1 MKVLLV
7 ATVQS
12 HICQFHRP
20 LVEMLHAHG
29 CEVDVAAKNNLAEKN
44 GLKLDF
50 VDNVFNIPFS
60 RSPRSIDNIKAYRQ
74 LKKIINAG
82 QYDVIHCNTPVGG
95 VLTRIAA
102 VQARKRGTKVFY
114 TAHGFHFYNGAPF
127 KNWLLFFPIE
137 KVLSLLTDAL
147 ITIVDED
154 YQFAL
159 THFHCPVYHIH
170 GVGVDEN
177 RFVPLSQDER
187 QKLRIKMGYDPNA
200 KIILCVGELLPNKN
214 QEMAIT
220 AMASV
225 LGNSA
230 NAKLLIAGN
239 GPEQAH
245 LEQLITNLS
254 MQGNVE
260 LLGYR
265 PNIEEYQKIADILV
279 SCSIREGLG
288 LNVIEAMMCGNPVV
302 LTDNRGH
309 RELIDDGRN
318 GFLVPVNNCKKMDE
332 CVRFILSNATVY
344 HDFHKNALIFSK
356 KYSKEAV
363 EKELCEIYGF

>member
-1 MKVLLV
+1 MKILLV

-29 CEVDVAAKNNLAEKN
+29 CEVDVAAKDNLAEKN
-44 GLKLDF
+44 GLRLDF

-60 RSPRSIDNIKAYRQ
+60 RSPRKLDNIKAYRQ

-102 VQARKRGTKVFY
+102 VQARKRGTRVFY
-114 TAHGFHFYNGAPF
+114 TAHGFHFYSGAPF

-137 KVLSLLTDAL
+137 KMLSYLTDAL
-147 ITIVDED
+147 ITIVNED
-154 YQFAL
+154 YHFAL

-177 RFVPLSQDER
+177 RFVALNQEER
-187 QKLRIKMGYDPNA
+187 KKLRIKMGYDPNA

-214 QEMAIT
+214 QKMAIT
-220 AMASV
+220 AMAPV
-225 LGNSA
+225 LNSDE

-254 MQGNVE
+254 MRGKVE

-265 PNIEEYQKIADILV
+265 TNIEEYHQIADILIA
-279 SCSIREGLG
+279 CSFREGLG

-309 RELIDDGRN
+309 RELIDDGHN
-318 GFLVPVNNCKKMDE
+318 GILVPINNCKKMDE
-332 CVRFILSNATVY
+332 SVRRILGNTTVY
-344 HDFHKNALIFSK
+344 RDFRKNALMFSK
-356 KYSKEAV
+356 EYSKATV
-363 EKELCEIYGF
+363 KKELCEIYGF